1 MLRSISLLLQPLVK
15 AILVLSYTKRGSFVA
30 CSSWVSDGLETNE
43 GLGEGE
49 ELPSRAT
56 EYKDGELFSVSKL

>member
-1 MLRSISLLLQPLVK
+1 MK
-15 AILVLSYTKRGSFVA
+15 AILVLSYPKKGSFVA

-49 ELPSRAT
+49 ELPSRAI
-56 EYKDGELFSVSKL
+56 EYKDGDLFSVSEL